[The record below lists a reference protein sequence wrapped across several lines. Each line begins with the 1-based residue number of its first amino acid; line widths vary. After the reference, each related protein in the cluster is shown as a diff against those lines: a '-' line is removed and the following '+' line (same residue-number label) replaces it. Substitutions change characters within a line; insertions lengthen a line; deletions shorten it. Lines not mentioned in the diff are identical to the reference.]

1 MCDTS
6 DVKKVFIII
15 SEKCNCY
22 RGLVEVDKEHVQKA
36 GNLKAFYLTRAAI
49 ELRKYYHCLN
59 RVTAKDKSEIHVILE
74 FTTSLLTSND
84 MCKDKLAD
92 FTEEDRNTQVMAFYN
107 KLKFILEH
115 AHEDVGDRYK
125 LIFIS
130 DVYKE
135 NIDTS
140 RMLLMKLFLR
150 HLLIF
155 HKSVLNEGKT
165 CNIYPILL

>member
-22 RGLVEVDKEHVQKA
+22 RGLVEVDKEHIQKA
-36 GNLKAFYLTRAAI
+36 GNLKACYITRAGI
-49 ELRKYYHCLN
+49 ELRKYYHCLY

-74 FTTSLLTSND
+74 FAISLLPSSD

-92 FTEEDRNTQVMAFYN
+92 FAEEDRNTQVMALYN

-115 AHEDVGDRYK
+115 AHENVRDRYK
-125 LIFIS
+125 LILIS
-130 DVYKE
+130 DVYEE
-135 NIDTS
+135 NIDTFQ
-140 RMLLMKLFLR
+140 MLFMRLFLR
-150 HLLIF
+150 HLPRVDV
-155 HKSVLNEGKT
+155 K
-165 CNIYPILL
+165 